1 MSEKQVKMLVLT
13 TCMQCRALIDMLKSH
28 GVEVDATNVDLMEK
42 EEREALFTKM
52 APFNEK
58 KAFPVTFIGNKAI
71 IGFQKKVI
79 MDELGIA
86 P

>member
-1 MSEKQVKMLVLT
+1 M
-13 TCMQCRALIDMLKSH
+13 
-28 GVEVDATNVDLMEK
+28 DLMEK
-42 EEREALFTKM
+42 EEREELFTKM

-79 MDELGIA
+79 MEELGIA